1 MRRRDFISLV
11 GGAVAMPLA
20 AQAQQPAR
28 MRRVGV
34 LMTLT
39 KNNMEGQARLNSLS
53 QGLEVLGWIQG
64 RNLHIDARWPGDDLD
79 RLRAEVADFANSQPD
94 VIVAGGSRTLLILQQ
109 QIQVIPIVFVAAAG
123 TAEHGIVTNTA
134 RPAGN
139 LTGFTTYDS
148 FALVGKLLGGLKEL
162 RRPSRGLASSCSEA
176 IPVCQGIA
184 ESLMLPPNPWAWHQ
198 SRPTL
203 AAPLNLRE

>member
-53 QGLEVLGWIQG
+53 QGLEVLGWNP
-64 RNLHIDARWPGDDLD
+64 RP
-79 RLRAEVADFANSQPD
+79 EFA
-94 VIVAGGSRTLLILQQ
+94 
-109 QIQVIPIVFVAAAG
+109 
-123 TAEHGIVTNTA
+123 H
-134 RPAGN
+134 
-139 LTGFTTYDS
+139 
-148 FALVGKLLGGLKEL
+148 
-162 RRPSRGLASSCSEA
+162 RRPLA
-176 IPVCQGIA
+176 
-184 ESLMLPPNPWAWHQ
+184 
-198 SRPTL
+198 R
-203 AAPLNLRE
+203 

>member
-1 MRRRDFISLV
+1 MRRREFISLV
-11 GGAVAMPLA
+11 GGAVAMPFA
-20 AQAQQPAR
+20 AQAQQPTR

-39 KNNMEGQARLNSLS
+39 KNNVEGQARLNSLS
-53 QGLEVLGWIQG
+53 RGLEALGWMPG
-64 RNLHIDARWPGDDLD
+64 RNLHIDARRPGDDLD
-79 RLRAEVADFANSQPD
+79 RLRAEVADFVNLKPD

-109 QIQVIPIVFVAAAG
+109 QIQAIPIVFVVAAG

-148 FALVGKLLGGLKEL
+148 FALVGKLSEDLKKL
-162 RRPSRGLASSCSEA
+162 RRPSPGLASSCSEA
-176 IPVCQGIA
+176 IPVSQGIA
-184 ESLMLPPNPWAWHQ
+184 GSLRLPPNPGRGTNHD
-198 SRPTL
+198 R
-203 AAPLNLRE
+203 REQRH